1 MYVQIRHE
9 LHHRLELNLVIS
21 SIGPYHFNLVV
32 CPLVNIGSCLVIHP
46 NWFSGF
52 ATVLEFQVGFLDL
65 GKYWK
70 AKNNG
75 ESQLAFVNNNTAEGL
90 NPSLRFVISLRLK
103 DTVPTEYLP
112 SEKPKSVPMVN

>member
-1 MYVQIRHE
+1 M
-9 LHHRLELNLVIS
+9 
-21 SIGPYHFNLVV
+21 
-32 CPLVNIGSCLVIHP
+32 IHP
-46 NWFSGF
+46 NWFGGF

-90 NPSLRFVISLRLK
+90 NPSLRFVIPSRFK
-103 DTVPTEYLP
+103 IIVPTENIP
-112 SEKPKSVPMVN
+112 SEKPKSLSLVNCILSMNKIKPRLLFSQTPISISFSMLSFVLYIRNICKYF

>member
-1 MYVQIRHE
+1 M
-9 LHHRLELNLVIS
+9 
-21 SIGPYHFNLVV
+21 
-32 CPLVNIGSCLVIHP
+32 
-46 NWFSGF
+46 
-52 ATVLEFQVGFLDL
+52 EFEVGFLDL

-103 DTVPTEYLP
+103 DTAPTEYLP
-112 SEKPKSVPMVN
+112 SEKPKRN